1 MKLTKK
7 DLEWAADKD
16 LLRAEQIE
24 PLWDALKRKNANTP
38 SFNFINLAY
47 YFGTGLVLVAM
58 GWYLAI
64 SWDKIG
70 AAGILTV
77 ALSYS
82 LLFLFS
88 AHYLWYR
95 KNMRIPGG
103 LLCTLS
109 VCMVPLMVYSFM
121 RMTGLWPADDFHNNY
136 MMLFGTYKRNYI
148 ILELST
154 IVASAVAL
162 RFFRFP
168 FLTAPMAYCLW
179 ALSLDVASLISGKE
193 IFQSGTR
200 DYITLIIGLAILAVA
215 YIVDLRRKDD
225 RDFAFWLYLFGSF
238 STFIGFA
245 NMHKANE
252 TAELGFAGVYVLIML
267 VSVLIQRKTVLI
279 ASVLLIL
286 GYIFHIANHFF
297 RDSQSFP
304 LILSFIGIAIIVLGI
319 ALQKNW
325 HTIQSA
331 VRSVFPA
338 EWNKFLPERD
348 D

>member
-1 MKLTKK
+1 MKLTRK
-7 DLEWAADKD
+7 DLEWAADKN
-16 LLRAEQIE
+16 LLRDDQVE
-24 PLWDALKRKNANTP
+24 PLWDALTRKNSNTP

-64 SWDKIG
+64 NWDKIG

-77 ALSYS
+77 ALVYA

-95 KNMRIPGG
+95 KNLRIPGG

-109 VCMVPLMVYSFM
+109 VCMVPLMVYAFM
-121 RMTGLWPADDFHNNY
+121 RMTGLWPAEVDYRYY
-136 MMLFGTYKRNYI
+136 MNFFGTFKRDYI

-154 IVASAVAL
+154 IVAGAVAL

-179 ALSLDVASLISGKE
+179 ALSLDVASLITGKE
-193 IFQSGTR
+193 VFQSGSR
-200 DYITLIIGLAILAVA
+200 DYITLSIGFLILGIA
-215 YIVDLRRKDD
+215 YFVDLKRRDD

-238 STFIGFA
+238 SVFIGFA
-245 NMHKANE
+245 NVHKANE
-252 TAELGFAGVYVLIML
+252 VAEFVFACVYVML
-267 VSVLIQRKTVLI
+267 MLSSVLIQRRTVLI

-286 GYIFHIANHFF
+286 GYFFHIANHFF
-297 RDSQSFP
+297 RDSQAFP

-325 HTIQSA
+325 QTVQAA
-331 VRSVFPA
+331 VKSVFPDKL
-338 EWNKFLPERD
+338 NKFLPEQY
-348 D
+348 